1 LGDWMF
7 RRIGVLLFGLA
18 LIAGWSASSASANL
32 SSELGAGSPSPS
44 VVVRNYVDGLV
55 SDSNGATHG
64 KAETFA
70 APGSLAAEYA
80 KEQGAFS
87 SALPIRVTSRKIRGG
102 LSICDSQNNCAGF
115 TALRARKGKLVTFT
129 VSGKPLDQR
138 LRVLAQSVT
147 DGPLT
152 FTGRWAY
159 LSAASGKLAVV
170 VDVRNDSASLVH
182 LDGSSTVWIDP
193 TGRQQMNSLAG
204 IGEAQPDVNSHA
216 VATMLLSFD
225 GSGGQIGGRVIVKAY
240 EDLPPAN
247 QPQAHYQGELSLG

>member
-1 LGDWMF
+1 MI
-7 RRIGVLLFGLA
+7 RRVGVLLCGLV
-18 LIAGWSASSASANL
+18 LIVVWSASSASAGL
-32 SSELGAGSPSPS
+32 SNDLSAAFASPT
-44 VVVRNYVDGLV
+44 VVGRNYFDGIA
-55 SDSNGATHG
+55 SDGSGVTHG

-70 APGSLAAEYA
+70 QPGSLAAAYA
-80 KEQGAFS
+80 QEQQAFG
-87 SALPIRVTSRKIRGG
+87 SASPSKTSVNKIKGGFSLCNLQRV
-102 LSICDSQNNCAGF
+102 CAQF
-115 TALRARKGKLVTFT
+115 TALTVHKGKLVTFN
-129 VSGKPLDQR
+129 VGGKPLAQL

-159 LSAASGKLAVV
+159 LSATGKLAVV

-216 VATMLLSFD
+216 VATMLLEFD

-240 EDLPPAN
+240 EDLPPAD
-247 QPQAHYQGELSLG
+247 QPQAHYQGEISLG